1 MGLNYRKLIGRR
13 GPAAVILSAMLVVAV
28 GVDSASAANIFQ
40 RIFGGGKTSTANPP
54 ANALVIDPND
64 LTAPDYCPELRIEVG
79 QQAFATLYKVHPT
92 AIPRA
97 CRYLIRSAKTAR
109 ECLRTLPTRGI
120 SMKIGV
126 AGRVVAGPKGGT
138 GKVTLPIRITVVQA
152 DAHQHGVLFN
162 KTFAETKVAVTGGD
176 LSTDFSQVINPVSFK
191 RTALDDDLIVY
202 IGFDEKKPT

>member
-13 GPAAVILSAMLVVAV
+13 GPAAVMLSAMLVVAV

-79 QQAFATLYKVHPT
+79 QQAFATFDPT
-92 AIPRA
+92 HDGDQNYV
-97 CRYLIRSAKTAR
+97 RYLSSISQTAR
-109 ECLRTLPTRGI
+109 ECLSVTDSGI

-138 GKVTLPIRITVVQA
+138 GKVTLPIRITVVKQSTNM
-152 DAHQHGVLFN
+152 VLFN
-162 KTFAETKVAVTGGD
+162 KTFAETVAVTGGD

-202 IGFDEKKPT
+202 IGFDQKKPT